1 MYFLKIILSLSG
13 AVMLATL
20 PGFLDVNYNLGGFSV
35 RAAGGAAAFVFI
47 YTQSPNLPVLKLDPA
62 ARPAPQ
68 QERAPPKSDHLS
80 SIPDELPILMAFS
93 FAQANVRG
101 GQTRSESVTVYADS
115 SGAAS
120 GSGTLSE
127 LGIGEAVRADAGA
140 AIQAA
145 TAYVQSAIQS
155 LRMVLDA
162 AAGAFRQGVS
172 TVIASARRLFG
183 VEASGADTAQNI
195 ALVTDELSG
204 GLDALTDPLIGQ
216 DASPF
221 TTLLTGLGSG
231 TESFAGGLTST
242 VEGIVSAT
250 DKTVQTL
257 ASNVQNTTRNV
268 LEGAQG
274 LVGGVTGLLDDTTG
288 GLASGLTAPANK
300 LAGGVAETAGT
311 LVDAVVPKAADTTS
325 QILNGVGAGIGRIT
339 EGLNAVSPAIVSG
352 INPDF
357 LSAHGLP
364 LTSGAETLAE
374 PSSLLGK
381 LNGTLGGL
389 TDSLGG
395 REPGLLR
402 AGGDQSLFAGRFADQ
417 LGGEKMATG
426 AACISG
432 CGQGSIASSGGGLA
446 DAVGNGIAQ
455 RPLLGRL
462 DDDGSGTG
470 AGHAGSAGGADQG
483 GRGGPISSAVGTA
496 GSIAKGVTNTLGRR
510 R

>member
-62 ARPAPQ
+62 ARPAQQ
-68 QERAPPKSDHLS
+68 QERAPAKSGHLS

-93 FAQANVRG
+93 FAQASVRG
-101 GQTRSESVTVYADS
+101 GHTRSESVTVYADS

-120 GSGTLSE
+120 GSGTLSGA
-127 LGIGEAVRADAGA
+127 GIGEAVRADAGA
-140 AIQAA
+140 AVQAA

-183 VEASGADTAQNI
+183 VEASGAGTAQNI

-221 TTLLTGLGSG
+221 TTLLTGLGSV
-231 TESFAGGLTST
+231 TESFAGSLTST

-257 ASNVQNTTRNV
+257 ASNVQNTTHNV

-311 LVDAVVPKAADTTS
+311 LVDAVMPKAAETTS
-325 QILNGVGAGIGRIT
+325 HILNGVGAGLDRIT

-357 LSAHGLP
+357 VSAHSLP
-364 LTSGAETLAE
+364 LVSGAESRA
-374 PSSLLGK
+374 LLGK
-381 LNGTLGGL
+381 LDGTPGAL
-389 TDSLGG
+389 TDGLGG
-395 REPGLLR
+395 RESGLLR
-402 AGGDQSLFAGRFADQ
+402 AGGDTSLLADRFADP

-446 DAVGNGIAQ
+446 DAVGNGLTQ

-462 DDDGSGTG
+462 DDNGSGTG